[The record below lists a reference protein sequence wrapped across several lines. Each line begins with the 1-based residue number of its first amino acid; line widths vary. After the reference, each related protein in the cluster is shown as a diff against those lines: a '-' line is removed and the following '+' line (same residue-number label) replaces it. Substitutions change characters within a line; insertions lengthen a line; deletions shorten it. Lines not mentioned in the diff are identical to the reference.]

1 VTLLKT
7 DDSSSPDTLIGM
19 GQDRIV
25 VDGADGV
32 HEILLAR
39 TIRARRRW
47 QSPTG
52 GARHTVPDGDGL
64 RGSRRGAS
72 APELACCVLGIRHW
86 ARAH

>member
-7 DDSSSPDTLIGM
+7 DVLFSDTLIGM

-32 HEILLAR
+32 HEILLAHEDH
-39 TIRARRRW
+39 TGAASLAISLRAALDTRY
-47 QSPTG
+47 PTAMVSVG
-52 GARHTVPDGDGL
+52 
-64 RGSRRGAS
+64 RRGAS